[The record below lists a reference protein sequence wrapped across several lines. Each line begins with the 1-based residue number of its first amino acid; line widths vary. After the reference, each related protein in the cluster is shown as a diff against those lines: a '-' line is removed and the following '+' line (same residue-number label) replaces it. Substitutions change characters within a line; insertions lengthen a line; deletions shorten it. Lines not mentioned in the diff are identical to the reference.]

1 MSRYE
6 RQQRRTERA
15 RRRAVGSLAAA
26 LLLLAVI
33 VLMIA
38 ARIADRKE
46 IVSGETI
53 RANIDALEIEPALPA
68 EAPAEETMHL
78 EPSEDTILLA
88 KIMQEED
95 GVDWPDAMIMCIG
108 EVVLNRVASPEYPDT
123 VRDVL
128 HQVDGGFIQYAP
140 VQAAAW
146 ESIEPEQEYI
156 DLAERLLNGERV
168 MNDPRIVYQ
177 ALFEQGSETILA
189 YHDSALGTTTYFCR
203 EAG

>member
-1 MSRYE
+1 M
-6 RQQRRTERA
+6 A
-15 RRRAVGSLAAA
+15 RVKAFLVMIVI
-26 LLLLAVI
+26 LLAVVI
-33 VLMIA
+33 MLAVRQCDTAEVIA
-38 ARIADRKE
+38 TEDQ
-46 IVSGETI
+46 I
-53 RANIDALEIEPALPA
+53 RANIEDLRATPPPVPEPA
-68 EAPAEETMHL
+68 AEETMHTTL
-78 EPSEDTILLA
+78 PDDVVLLA